1 MNRKLDAYLL
11 SKSLITIGSGK
22 LAKTFGN
29 GIKKSTSSVKQ
40 HSPQR
45 KSGEIFR
52 CENGKFSFS
61 CTICDAVCETCP
73 GIVDHINS
81 HFEQTLGT
89 VADIGMSDS
98 PLLAQPEFI
107 STGELKSEVDVIE
120 PPNTSNGISH
130 KVRNMKFQPK
140 FTNGSSCSK
149 SIKQTDESNPTTRVV
164 RIIKRKRKE
173 IRDAAG
179 EVLNSAVTTKLVQ
192 RGEISETKY
201 SVDEELNS
209 EPSTKI
215 IRIIKRKRSN
225 FEDVVDE
232 ESKSAP
238 TMKVV
243 HRGPSEIRCTGNEES
258 NSAPATKIVRIVK
271 RKRSEKGHVAGK
283 DSVAA
288 PAITITEQ
296 KCDEIKHNAD
306 GESDSVQMTLPAD
319 EDSSSVPT
327 NKIVKVVK
335 LKRINFLPGSKA
347 CTKSKVLGSAASKSV
362 SQIPEDLEK
371 METLTELN
379 IAAVDTKSNESAL
392 NDTPNLNEADRP
404 APIRSK
410 NRSCCYQCEMEPR
423 IYEPSDPRRH
433 ICLFCPIWFPNHIDF
448 ENHVQTVHSKD
459 PNYVV
464 CKEFYCYVCE
474 KRFDFRAYL
483 SGHMKMHKET
493 ADFLCATCGSSFKTK
508 SRLTE
513 HMKKHEDQTYICDEC
528 GKVFKQFARLRK
540 HLWCHNTN
548 LSFVCDIC
556 TKAFKMKRYLDL
568 HMAVHKEATI
578 NCRYCD
584 ATFHFNSVRR
594 AHEKSRHSVI

>member
-22 LAKTFGN
+22 LAKTFGS
-29 GIKKSTSSVKQ
+29 GIKKPTSSIKQ

-52 CENGKFSFS
+52 SKNGIFSFS
-61 CTICDAVCETCP
+61 CTICGAVCETCSS
-73 GIVDHINS
+73 IVDHINS
-81 HFEQTLGT
+81 HFVKETSDT
-89 VADIGMSDS
+89 FADIIVSDS

-107 STGELKSEVDVIE
+107 STGELKSEVDFIE
-120 PPNTSNGISH
+120 PSNTSNGLSH
-130 KVRNMKFQPK
+130 KVTNKKFPPK

-149 SIKQTDESNPTTRVV
+149 SIEQTDESNPAARVV
-164 RIIKRKRKE
+164 RIIRRKRKE
-173 IRDAAG
+173 IRDSAG
-179 EVLNSAVTTKLVQ
+179 DVLDSAVTTKFVQ
-192 RGEISETKY
+192 PGEIKCN
-201 SVDEELNS
+201 VVEELNS

-215 IRIIKRKRSN
+215 VRIIKRKRRKFEDVVGEESKSAPTTKVAHRGPSEIKYTANEESNSASATKIVRIIKRKRS
-225 FEDVVDE
+225 EVSQAVGDDPVAE
-232 ESKSAP
+232 
-238 TMKVV
+238 
-243 HRGPSEIRCTGNEES
+243 R
-258 NSAPATKIVRIVK
+258 AT
-271 RKRSEKGHVAGK
+271 
-283 DSVAA
+283 
-288 PAITITEQ
+288 TIAEQ
-296 KCDEIKHNAD
+296 KCDEIRHSAD
-306 GESDSVQMTLPAD
+306 EESDSVQMTLPAD
-319 EDSSSVPT
+319 EDSSAAQT

-335 LKRINFLPGSKA
+335 LKRISFRPGSTA
-347 CTKSKVLGSAASKSV
+347 STKGKVLGNAAPTSV
-362 SQIPEDLEK
+362 SQIPEDLDKTE
-371 METLTELN
+371 TELKA
-379 IAAVDTKSNESAL
+379 AAVDTDTKSNESVPI
-392 NDTPNLNEADRP
+392 DTPNLNEVDRP
-404 APIRSK
+404 APVRSK

-423 IYEPSDPRRH
+423 VYEPSDPRRH
-433 ICLFCPIWFPNHIDF
+433 ICLFCPTWFPNHIDF
-448 ENHVQTVHSKD
+448 ENHVQTIHGKD

-474 KRFDFRAYL
+474 KCFDFRAYL

-493 ADFLCATCGSSFKTK
+493 ADFLCATCGNSFKTK

-513 HMKKHEDQTYICDEC
+513 HMKKHDDQTYICDEC

-568 HMAVHKEATI
+568 HMAVHKEANI